1 MFQRKRPSRSRF
13 YEPMPELPPKRLAP
27 PPPPSPRVARAQ
39 SVAMAD
45 LSAAVG
51 RASAAWSE
59 SQMIDALR
67 SVRYWLEQAERE
79 LNAAPNNDPHP
90 RPQA

>member
-1 MFQRKRPSRSRF
+1 MFQRKRASLSRI
-13 YEPMPELPPKRLAP
+13 YPPMPELPPKRLAP
-27 PPPPSPRVARAQ
+27 PPTPRVARAQ

-79 LNAAPNNDPHP
+79 LNAAPNNDPHS
-90 RPQA
+90 RQEA